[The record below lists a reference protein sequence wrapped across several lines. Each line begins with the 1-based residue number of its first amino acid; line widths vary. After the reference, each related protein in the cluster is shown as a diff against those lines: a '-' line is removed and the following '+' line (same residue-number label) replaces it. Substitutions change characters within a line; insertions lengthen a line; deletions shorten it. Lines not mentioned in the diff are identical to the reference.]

1 MCADHVDDRLVGKSS
16 DFKVIAAEPA
26 AEPAAEMEQVVVR
39 KGVVV
44 SVDGAVDGVSGVA
57 GVYYILSM

>member
-1 MCADHVDDRLVGKSS
+1 MCADHVDDRLVDKSS
-16 DFKVIAAEPA
+16 DFKVIV